1 MAKMEKLECSE
12 LKNIFNG
19 AIDVDAG
26 GPITTKKDSNKL
38 ESTKHHVMK
47 PLAHQ
52 AAPSMR
58 SESSWNS
65 QNPLLDNIVIQ
76 KPRPKP
82 SKPVNA
88 KSFFTSLAAC
98 NCNCFDRNS
107 IDIDVSEI
115 SFKRPNGELLFQ
127 RKQNKTTAAIKEDPF
142 TFRTM
147 DSTVA
152 IRPIKVP
159 SQGDVDEIGRKSLE
173 EKLRI
178 TIILKVIVSDA
189 SSDLFKIESLTGK
202 PNHCYAPSGASIEWS
217 VVTASAAE
225 YDERRPP
232 TSLSS
237 PIKTFPT
244 ATDSKTKINVQRPR
258 SSGLLGCNSSKAVKI
273 DGDAHKTNQKAG
285 LDPRMRHVSDSY
297 MPVTRLGADSKLV
310 DAGAFERRLILAT
323 RSLPVPPSHSPSQ
336 ASPLL
341 YIQ

>member
-12 LKNIFNG
+12 LKNTFNG

-38 ESTKHHVMK
+38 ECTKHQVMK

-65 QNPLLDNIVIQ
+65 QNPLLDNTVIQ

-107 IDIDVSEI
+107 IDIEVGEI
-115 SFKRPNGELLFQ
+115 SFKRPNGETENNNNS
-127 RKQNKTTAAIKEDPF
+127 KGNCNDKE
-142 TFRTM
+142 
-147 DSTVA
+147 
-152 IRPIKVP
+152 
-159 SQGDVDEIGRKSLE
+159 
-173 EKLRI
+173 
-178 TIILKVIVSDA
+178 SDA

-202 PNHCYAPSGASIEWS
+202 PNRCYVPGGASIEWS
-217 VVTASAAE
+217 VVTASAAD

-244 ATDSKTKINVQRPR
+244 ATDLKTKINVQRPR

-285 LDPRMRHVSDSY
+285 LDPRMRHESDSY

-310 DAGAFERRLILAT
+310 DAGVFERRLILAT
-323 RSLPVPPSHSPSQ
+323 RSLPVPPSHSPPE
-336 ASPLL
+336 ASSLL